1 MRQANIKMDTQLAGC
16 LMQDDNGYHFKYDKA
31 YLNQAE
37 SRPVSLTLPLQEG
50 NNTSNLL
57 CPSPIS
63 RFFHS
68 Y

>member
-16 LMQDDNGYHFKYDKA
+16 LTQDDNGYHFKYDKA
-31 YLNQAE
+31 YLIQAE
-37 SRPVSLTLPLQEG
+37 SRPVSLTLPLQEA
-50 NNTSNLL
+50 NYTSNVL
-57 CPSPIS
+57 CPYPIS